1 VVEIGWYGGVVVSTN
16 KGFIRFDSKT
26 KGKVSE
32 LNFISHAHGDHIFKF
47 NSKTQNYSTKET
59 RDIINKRKEQRIEN
73 IKTMNYS
80 EKIGLDGIEIKA
92 YNAGHML
99 GSTLFEIQT
108 QGTTI
113 IYTGDF
119 NCIDTLTTK
128 AAEERECDILIIEST
143 YGKPNYILPKRE
155 EIYVSIFKWVL
166 KQIKSGRTPVFRVY
180 TAGKAQE
187 IIRLVNLF
195 TKIPVITHPRVTIIS
210 DVYKK
215 NGINIDYLDSETN
228 EGKKILG
235 KNQGVYV
242 IPSQFKKIKVIDG
255 VDAIVSGWA
264 LRYRPQGTAS
274 FPLSGHADFG
284 QLVEYIKRTNPKIV
298 YTIHGFKEEFAK
310 FVSHKVGIHAEPITP
325 LIQKRIK
332 DFF

>member
-1 VVEIGWYGGVVVSTN
+1 MVEVGWSGGVVVSTN

-26 KGKVSE
+26 KGRVSE
-32 LNFISHAHGDHIFKF
+32 LNFISHAHGDHIFKS
-47 NSKTQNYSTKET
+47 NSKTQNYSTRET
-59 RDIINKRKEQRIEN
+59 RDIITQRKDRRIDNTE
-73 IKTMNYS
+73 TMNYG
-80 EKIGLDGIEIKA
+80 ETIRLDDIEIKA

-99 GSTLFEIQT
+99 GSTLFEVQT

-119 NCIDTLTTK
+119 NYVDTLTTK
-128 AAEERECDILIIEST
+128 AAEERECDILVIEST

-155 EIYVSIFKWVL
+155 GIYVSIFKWVL

-195 TKIPVITHPRVTIIS
+195 TKIPVITHPHVTIIS

-215 NGINIDYLDSETN
+215 NGINIDYLDSETS
-228 EGKKILG
+228 EGKKILE

-242 IPSQFKKIKVIDG
+242 IPSRFKDIEGIDG
-255 VDAIVSGWA
+255 ADAIVSGWT
-264 LRYRPQGTAS
+264 LRYRPKRAAS

-284 QLVEYIKRTNPKIV
+284 QIVEYIKRTNPKTV
-298 YTIHGFKEEFAK
+298 YTVHGFKEDLAK